1 MKDGRTKGTW
11 KLRPSLPYY
20 CPLPPNL
27 QFHFSNQNKFPM
39 LSWLRILIS
48 KGRSV
53 SCNCERNKG
62 PRHWPLQ
69 KSQTKTPSTL
79 NQPVMILFFCDKIII
94 HLSFWR
100 VQSISQKER
109 YVRKRR
115 DSCKFLITFI
125 SFFVVF
131 FSNKRQWKVVLS
143 FSFQSLANYLTINIV
158 DLLLKSKWDLFR
170 HYTHFFISRTKLFLH
185 K

>member
-20 CPLPPNL
+20 CPLPPIFNFTFPIKTNF
-27 QFHFSNQNKFPM
+27 QWYPDWGSFSQRDAAF
-39 LSWLRILIS
+39 LVIA
-48 KGRSV
+48 KGTRDPGIGHL
-53 SCNCERNKG
+53 K
-62 PRHWPLQ
+62 
-69 KSQTKTPSTL
+69 KQTKTPSTF
-79 NQPVMILFFCDKIII
+79 NQPLMILFFCDKIKI
-94 HLSFWR
+94 HLSVWR
-100 VQSISQKER
+100 VQSISQKAW

-170 HYTHFFISRTKLFLH
+170 HYTHFFISRTKLFLP